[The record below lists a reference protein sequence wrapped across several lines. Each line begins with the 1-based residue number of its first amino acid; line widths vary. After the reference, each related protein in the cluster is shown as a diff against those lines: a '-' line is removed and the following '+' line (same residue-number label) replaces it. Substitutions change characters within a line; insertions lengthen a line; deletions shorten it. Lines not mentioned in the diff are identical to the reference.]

1 MFFIYRIL
9 INLIILISPL
19 IILVRLIKN
28 KEDKSRFKEKFCFF
42 TKNRGK
48 ET

>member
-1 MFFIYRIL
+1 MFFVYRLI
-9 INLIILISPL
+9 INLTILISPL

-42 TKNRGK
+42 SKKGVMVN
-48 ET
+48 